1 VLGIDLEAAIDFKV
15 YLPSLEKWFWG
26 EIHKIS
32 CVLPPPTNPFAPP
45 KVLMGCPLWGD
56 EFIARFT
63 TLCLPTLMA
72 PRNRAAL
79 AGRCQIV
86 FFTDEASQK
95 GLNYLARDMTQAG
108 FPTTVHVIPQHIMD
122 FNNGWEYERAKK
134 QHEDLIDMFENEG
147 TGSLEGIE
155 EAHRHSLAV
164 GSTLNKYWLLG
175 VTQQILVWMAGK
187 QGMGFHSLFPDH
199 LYAEAY
205 FENMWRIAAIE
216 PNGGIAQTGIS
227 ADIHTCLPELDQW
240 RDKQVWLDEAE
251 TVRNPNHGS
260 LVIPDRE
267 LGDLGFRHLHKQMR
281 GNIMGKADLATSM
294 PNSHYMFWVGKDK
307 LHVNCCHMNAVWIPP
322 SKTAK
327 SPIKLYNAIDTMLPM
342 FMPERVY
349 IPDDQDG
356 LGFLEISDNLKNES
370 HPRVDFATYAA
381 CAWNQVHLSDDW
393 NPFFEA
399 SCEIP
404 IKEQAEYT
412 EEAEIQR
419 QHATI
424 CAWLKDAKPA
434 VVEML
439 KAAQKKQ
446 EELIEARKTAVAQ
459 PAPALNRAMRRQMQ
473 AKRRNNGAEHHAGAA

>member
-26 EIHKIS
+26 EMHKIS
-32 CVLPPPTNPFAPP
+32 GALPPPVNPLAPP

-56 EFIARFT
+56 EFVARFIS
-63 TLCLPTLMA
+63 LCLPTLMA
-72 PRNRAAL
+72 PRNKAAL

-86 FFTDEASQK
+86 FFTDAASFK
-95 GLNYLARDMTQAG
+95 GLYYLARDMTQAG
-108 FPTTVHVIPQHIMD
+108 LPTTVHVIPQHIMD
-122 FNNGWEYERAKK
+122 FNNGIEYEKAHQAHKK
-134 QHEDLIDMFENEG
+134 LIAQGAPAAEV
-147 TGSLEGIE
+147 E
-155 EAHRHSLAV
+155 EADRHAQAV

-175 VTQQILVWMAGK
+175 VTQQLLIQMAGK
-187 QGMGFHSLFPDH
+187 WGMGFHSLFPDH

-227 ADIHTCLPELDQW
+227 ADIHTCLPDL
-240 RDKQVWLDEAE
+240 EAF
-251 TVRNPNHGS
+251 RQADSS

-446 EELIEARKTAVAQ
+446 EEMIEARKTAVAQ

-473 AKRRNNGAEHHAGAA
+473 AKRRHNGAEHHAGAD